1 MKKSV
6 KRFIESGIFFLL
18 FAVFTVLVK
27 KVDVQ
32 AIGPEGSRVGFAT
45 VNAKFFEMFG
55 YNEFWYKFSERL
67 GYAALAVCAA
77 FAMIGLL
84 QFIKGKGLKAVDK
97 KIIALGVFY
106 VVVIAFYVAFNKIVI
121 NYRPILEAD
130 GSLEASYP
138 SSHTVLALCVFITMF
153 SQKVFNKKGS
163 TSEKAENVIAGTI
176 LVTLMVLSRLF
187 SGVHWFTDIAG
198 GVLLSIA
205 LVLLYKAV
213 ASRIDGD

>member
-1 MKKSV
+1 MKKST
-6 KRFIESGIFFLL
+6 KRFIESGVFFVL
-18 FAVFTVLVK
+18 FAVFTLLVK

-32 AIGPEGSRVGFAT
+32 AIGPEGSKIGFASI
-45 VNAKFFEMFG
+45 NAKFFEMFG

-67 GYAALAVCAA
+67 GYAALAVCAI
-77 FAMIGLL
+77 FALIGVL

-106 VVVIAFYVAFNKIVI
+106 VVVIAFYVAFNKIII

-138 SSHTVLALCVFITMF
+138 SSHTVLAICVFVTMF
-153 SQKVFNKKGS
+153 SQKVFNRKKT

-176 LVTLMVLSRLF
+176 LVALMILSRLF
-187 SGVHWFTDIAG
+187 SGVHWFTDIVG
-198 GVLLSIA
+198 GVILSTA
-205 LVLLYKAV
+205 LVLLYKAA
-213 ASRIDGD
+213 ASKIDGE

>member
-6 KRFIESGIFFLL
+6 KRFVESGVF
-18 FAVFTVLVK
+18 FAVFVLFTLLVK
-27 KVDVQ
+27 KIDVQ
-32 AIGPEGSRVGFAT
+32 AIGPEASQVGFASI
-45 VNAKFFEMFG
+45 NAKFHEMFG

-77 FAMIGLL
+77 FALIGLL

-187 SGVHWFTDIAG
+187 SGVHWFTDIVG
-198 GVLLSIA
+198 GVILSTA
-205 LVLLYKAV
+205 LVLLYKAA
-213 ASRIDGD
+213 ASKIDGE

>member
-1 MKKSV
+1 MKKSA
-6 KRFIESGIFFLL
+6 KRFIESGVFFLI

-27 KVDVQ
+27 KVGVA
-32 AIGPEGSRVGFAT
+32 AIGPEGSSVGFSSI
-45 VNAKFFEMFG
+45 NAKFHEIFG

-67 GYAALAVCAA
+67 GYAALAVCAI
-77 FAMIGLL
+77 FALIGLL
-84 QFIKGKGLKAVDK
+84 QFIKGKGFKAVDK

-106 VVVIAFYVAFNKIVI
+106 VLVIAFYAAFNKIVI

-138 SSHTVLALCVFITMF
+138 SSHTVLAICVFVTMF
-153 SQKVFNKKGS
+153 SQKVFNRKGT

-176 LVTLMVLSRLF
+176 LVALMVLSRLF
-187 SGVHWFTDIAG
+187 SGVHWFTDIVG

-205 LVLLYKAV
+205 LVLLYKAA

>member
-1 MKKSV
+1 MKKST
-6 KRFIESGIFFLL
+6 KRIIESLL
-18 FAVFTVLVK
+18 FFILFGGFTVLVK
-27 KVDVQ
+27 KYDVQ
-32 AIGPEGSRVGFAT
+32 AVGPNGSEVGFAGL
-45 VNAKFFEMFG
+45 NAKFHEMFG

-67 GYAALAVCAA
+67 GYVALAVCAA
-77 FAMIGLL
+77 FALIGLV
-84 QFIKGKGLKAVDK
+84 QFIKGKGFKAVDK

-106 VVVIAFYVAFNKIVI
+106 VVVIGFYVAFEKVII

-138 SSHTVLALCVFITMF
+138 SSHTVLALCVFVTMF
-153 SQKVFNKKGS
+153 SQRVFNRKGT

-176 LVTLMVLSRLF
+176 LVALMVLSRLF
-187 SGVHWFTDIAG
+187 SGVHWVTDIAG
-198 GVLLSIA
+198 GILLSVA

>member
-77 FAMIGLL
+77 FALIGLL

>member
-6 KRFIESGIFFLL
+6 KRFIESGVFFVL
-18 FAVFTVLVK
+18 FAVFTVLVRK
-27 KVDVQ
+27 IDVQ
-32 AIGPEGSRVGFAT
+32 AIGPEGSRVGFASI
-45 VNAKFFEMFG
+45 NSKFAEMFG

-67 GYAALAVCAA
+67 GYAALAVCAI
-77 FAMIGLL
+77 FGLIGLL
-84 QFIKGKGLKAVDK
+84 QFIKGKSLKAVDK
-97 KIIALGVFY
+97 KIIALGIFY
-106 VVVIAFYVAFNKIVI
+106 VIVIAFYVVFNKVVI

-138 SSHTVLALCVFITMF
+138 SSHTVLAICVFVTMF
-153 SQKVFNKKGS
+153 SQKVFNRKKT

-176 LVTLMVLSRLF
+176 LVSLMVLSRLF
-187 SGVHWFTDIAG
+187 SGVHWFTDIVG
-198 GVLLSIA
+198 GVILSTA

>member
-1 MKKSV
+1 MKKST
-6 KRFIESGIFFLL
+6 KRYIESALFFVI

-27 KVDVQ
+27 KIDVQ
-32 AIGPEGSRVGFAT
+32 AIGPEGSSVGFASL
-45 VNAKFFEMFG
+45 NAKFHEMFG
-55 YNEFWYKFSERL
+55 YNEFWYNFSERL

-77 FAMIGLL
+77 FAITGLI
-84 QFIKGKGLKAVDK
+84 QFIKGKGLKAVDR
-97 KIIALGVFY
+97 KIIFLGIFY
-106 VVVIAFYVAFNKIVI
+106 VVVIAFYAAFEKIII

-153 SQKVFNKKGS
+153 SQRVFNRKGT

-176 LVTLMVLSRLF
+176 LVALMVLSRLF
-187 SGVHWFTDIAG
+187 SGVHWFTDIVG
-198 GVLLSIA
+198 GILLSTA

-213 ASRIDGD
+213 ANRIDGD